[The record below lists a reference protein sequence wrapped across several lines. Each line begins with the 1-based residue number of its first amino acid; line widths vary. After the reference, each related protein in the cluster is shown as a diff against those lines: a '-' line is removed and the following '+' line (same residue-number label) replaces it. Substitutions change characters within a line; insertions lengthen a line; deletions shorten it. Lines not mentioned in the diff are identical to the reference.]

1 MSITLHS
8 KDEKPFS
15 KICDDGYISINTVNV
30 WWHDSFN
37 SIKNGSQ
44 NSYTLKYDGYRTFL
58 LIKSSRSGKIYLIYK
73 EGDTIISWSK
83 ANKSDFIKYGNYQ
96 EMQSQYVDNGV
107 RKFKIIEIKNTIDI
121 QLLSLEEIKNNNWK
135 IRQHFAILHHTLKDY
150 FAKNKA
156 TTTNNAGH
164 VLFNKIFIRHI
175 SQFA

>member
-1 MSITLHS
+1 MSITLHA
-8 KDEKPFS
+8 KDEKTFR
-15 KICDDGYISINTVNV
+15 KICDDGCISIDTVNV
-30 WWHDSFN
+30 WWLDSFN

-44 NSYTLKYDGYRTFL
+44 NSDTLKYDGYRTFL
-58 LIKSSRSGKIYLIYK
+58 LRKSSRSRKIYLIYK
-73 EGDTIISWSK
+73 EGDTIISWAK

-135 IRQHFAILHHTLKDY
+135 IRQHFAILHHALKNH
-150 FAKNKA
+150 FVKNKA
-156 TTTNNAGH
+156 MTTNKAGQ
-164 VLFNKIFIRHI
+164 VLFNKRCIRHI